1 MKKMAILRFIGLWVS
16 LTAASALASILSGI
30 GHFIKLDA
38 QQVPIAGA
46 LSLVVTLAYT
56 GIAAFVASKST
67 WRGLK
72 LVSALFA
79 AFFGINGFLAQIE
92 SLVFL
97 KQLVN
102 ILPDGMLF
110 HIVLNSALLGAAL
123 AVLTPLF
130 YGKLKGP
137 SETNPD
143 SGWLRMPVTDW
154 VWKLSLIGVAYV
166 IIYLAFGALVA
177 KPIAGEVF
185 SQYYAGL
192 KLPVWFIPFQFARGL
207 VWAATAIP
215 ILFLMRGTPRDSG
228 MTIGIMFALFIG
240 IIMIVPNPLF
250 PDQMR
255 IGHLV
260 ELLTS
265 SFVLGWTV
273 VLILTIG
280 RNRADKMIEGKTI

>member
-1 MKKMAILRFIGLWVS
+1 MNRCIAIFRFIGLWFS
-16 LTAASALASILSGI
+16 LTIASALASIFSGL

-38 QQVPIAGA
+38 QQVPLAGA

-56 GIAAFVASKST
+56 AIAAFVACKST

-72 LVSALFA
+72 LVSALFI

-102 ILPDGMLF
+102 ILPDGMLP
-110 HIVLNSALLGAAL
+110 HIVLNSALFGAAL

-130 YGKLKGP
+130 YGKLKGA
-137 SETNPD
+137 SEPNPD
-143 SGWLRMPVTDW
+143 SAWLRMPLMDW
-154 VWKLSLIGVAYV
+154 VWKLVLIGIAYV
-166 IIYLAFGALVA
+166 IIYLAFGAFVA

-185 SQYYAGL
+185 SRYYAGL

-207 VWAATAIP
+207 IWAAAAIP
-215 ILFLMRGTPRDSG
+215 ILFLIRGTRWQLG
-228 MTIGIMFALFIG
+228 LAIGLMFAVFIG

-250 PDQMR
+250 PDKMR

-273 VLILTIG
+273 VLILSIG
-280 RNRADKMIEGKTI
+280 RNGIDKVI